1 MSGGLFYA
9 GYDPVLYS
17 RGPRVIFSRC
27 NHLRVLGSYTPGLF
41 SCFVSIFRIVS
52 FGFMYRRLL
61 TFGVLLFF
69 FSGSGSGQGSVSHVP
84 GYLVES
90 RVEKLDLQTP
100 VPLEYN
106 HHVQAYIDVYTRKR
120 PDHLSG
126 ILGRAEL
133 YFPLFEEYLAKYDLP
148 LELKYLAVIESALEP
163 RAKSSS
169 GAYGLWQFLYQASRM
184 FDLEVTSYI
193 DERADPVKATDAA
206 CRYLKYL
213 YANFNDWLLA
223 IAAYNGGIGAV
234 KEAIAKSGGERDYWK
249 LRPYLSDQVRG
260 YVPAFVAVN
269 YAMRH
274 HDSYGIVAD
283 DIRFSY
289 DDLLTTSL
297 EGGISFKQISELTGI
312 PMDVLREL
320 NPVYKM
326 DYIPRKSSSVRII
339 VPEDQI
345 RIFHQKQ
352 PHFHEENA
360 PPVEEHATP
369 GDTSGRERASHVV
382 EAGEFLHQIAMKY
395 QCRIEDIMV
404 WNGFARKYLF
414 AGQELIVW
422 KPLEP
427 NRVRVAIP
435 LIEQELSTTILNAS
449 VENALPDG

>member
-1 MSGGLFYA
+1 MF
-9 GYDPVLYS
+9 
-17 RGPRVIFSRC
+17 
-27 NHLRVLGSYTPGLF
+27 
-41 SCFVSIFRIVS
+41 
-52 FGFMYRRLL
+52 RRLL
-61 TFGVLLFF
+61 TVGLLLFLF
-69 FSGSGSGQGSVSHVP
+69 IGSGFGQGDDSHVP

-90 RVEKLDLQTP
+90 RIERLDLQTP
-100 VPLEYN
+100 VPLQYN

-126 ILGRAEL
+126 ILGRAEQ

-169 GAYGLWQFLYQASRM
+169 GAYGLWQFLFQASRM

-223 IAAYNGGIGAV
+223 IAAYNGGVGAV

-274 HDSYGIVAD
+274 HKSYGIVAVNS
-283 DIRFSY
+283 RFSY

-297 EGGISFKQISELTGI
+297 EGGISFEQISELTGI
-312 PMDVLREL
+312 SMDVLREL

-326 DYIPRKSSSVRII
+326 DYIPVKSSVVRII
-339 VPEDQI
+339 VPEDHIQ
-345 RIFHQKQ
+345 IFHQKQ
-352 PHFHEENA
+352 PFFREEKA
-360 PPVEEHATP
+360 PPTDSLSPP
-369 GDTSGRERASHVV
+369 GDTNGREITSHVV
-382 EAGEFLHQIAMKY
+382 EEGEFLHQIAMNY

-404 WNGFARKYLF
+404 WNGFDYKSLL

-422 KPLEP
+422 KPREP
-427 NRVRVAIP
+427 DGGPIAIP
-435 LIEQELSTTILNAS
+435 RIEREISATVFNAS
-449 VENALPDG
+449 VESILPDG